1 MECHRGD
8 ADRRH
13 AGSVDRFM
21 DQTSIFLTILGMCLV
36 TYLPRLLPVWLL
48 SSRQLPRV
56 VITWLR
62 YVPAAVLSAMLLPSL
77 LLEGSKLHLAADNL
91 YLLAAIPTLLVAW
104 KTRSMFGA
112 VIVGMGLIAL
122 ARLLI

>member
-1 MECHRGD
+1 
-8 ADRRH
+8 
-13 AGSVDRFM
+13 M

-48 SSRQLPRV
+48 SSRQLPKV

-77 LLEGSKLHLAADNL
+77 LLQGTRLHLWADNL

-104 KTRSMFGA
+104 KTRSMFA
-112 VIVGMGLIAL
+112 TVLVGMAVVAIV
-122 ARLLI
+122 RLLL